1 MLCWDLACQ
10 VEDMIIN
17 AKSPHRQQKRRLGT
31 EKPNSK
37 GHCFGWLHQVSFV
50 GFMSWI
56 AAKLR
61 RLQQA
66 PTSQSRPGSDSGT
79 EWKMSPFQ
87 ATVREKAQVGFA
99 QLEPFQSKGGG
110 RCRKEGWQNGGTAVS
125 WDGRHLCYTRPASN
139 RCCGLKLI
147 STLQQQG
154 GWAWIAM
161 HSLQALVGFFVPV
174 QFACRAQMEVC
185 MV

>member
-110 RCRKEGWQNGGTAVS
+110 RCRKEGRVAKWRDRS
-125 WDGRHLCYTRPASN
+125 
-139 RCCGLKLI
+139 KLR
-147 STLQQQG
+147 
-154 GWAWIAM
+154 WAT
-161 HSLQALVGFFVPV
+161 SVLYPTCFEPLL
-174 QFACRAQMEVC
+174 RS
-185 MV
+185 